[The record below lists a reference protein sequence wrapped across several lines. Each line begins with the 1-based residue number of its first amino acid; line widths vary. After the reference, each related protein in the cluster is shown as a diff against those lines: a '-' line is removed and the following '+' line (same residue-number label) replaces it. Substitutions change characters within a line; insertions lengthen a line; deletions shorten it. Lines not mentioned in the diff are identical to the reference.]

1 MSYALESG
9 KSKPKARFSTRL
21 PNGDYLQVAVWAG
34 KTDPAAEVLNVQIRH
49 MSEGEWMTAGKI
61 AVYRAKDG
69 SYTQLPDRPP
79 TVPSKSPTK
88 QLDQTEPSVDL
99 GEEENRE

>member
-1 MSYALESG
+1 MESG

-21 PNGDYLQVAVWAG
+21 PNGDYLQIAVWPG
-34 KTDPAAEVLNVQIRH
+34 KTDPAAEVLNVQVRH
-49 MSEGEWMTAGKI
+49 MSDGEWMTAGKL

-79 TVPSKSPTK
+79 TPASRTPDKRA
-88 QLDQTEPSVDL
+88 DQSEPSTDL
-99 GEEENRE
+99 G

>member
-1 MSYALESG
+1 MESG

-21 PNGDYLQVAVWAG
+21 PNGDYLQIAVWPG
-34 KTDPAAEVLNVQIRH
+34 KSDPAAEVVNVQVRH
-49 MSEGEWMTAGKI
+49 MSGEQWETLGKL

-79 TVPSKSPTK
+79 ITSKTPAKQDEAPTN
-88 QLDQTEPSVDL
+88 VD
-99 GEEENRE
+99 

>member
-1 MSYALESG
+1 VSYTLESG

-21 PNGDYLQVAVWAG
+21 PNGDYLQIAVWAG
-34 KTDPAAEVLNVQIRH
+34 KTDPAAEVVNVQVRH
-49 MSEGEWMTAGKI
+49 MADDGEWMTAGKL

-79 TVPSKSPTK
+79 ATASKTLSK
-88 QLDQTEPSVDL
+88 QLDPTEPSAEPD
-99 GEEENRE
+99 

>member
-1 MSYALESG
+1 MSYTLESA

-21 PNGDYLQVAVWAG
+21 PNGDYLQIAVWAG
-34 KTDPAAEVLNVQIRH
+34 KTDPTAEVVNVQVRH
-49 MSEGEWMTAGKI
+49 MSDGEWMTTGRL

-79 TVPSKSPTK
+79 PSSKASSK
-88 QLDQTEPSVDL
+88 EVDQTEPSTELD
-99 GEEENRE
+99 